1 MVNRAG
7 LLAILAAAQLSARP
21 VAARA
26 DVTLHFGASP
36 TESFGEAYF
45 LVDGGFARRNG
56 INGDVTTFR
65 NSAEIIQSIAGGS
78 LDIGMADMTQI
89 ANAVLHG
96 LPFAFFAGGS
106 VYRSDAPATILCVA
120 KNSPMRSPKELEGQ
134 TVGVNGLRTLAEIST
149 RETVR
154 LAGGDP
160 TKVTFV
166 EISPSLAIPALQRG
180 TVAAAIVSEPFISRG
195 GDDIRLLA
203 KPYDAVATTFY
214 ICNWYA
220 KANWLRDNALTA
232 KKLTAAIY
240 DTARWTNENHEKSAP
255 ILIKYLKLEPDI
267 AKSLTRATF
276 ATSINPKLM
285 QPVLDIALRYGLL
298 DRPVDAA
305 SLIAKVG

>member
-1 MVNRAG
+1 MVNRAR
-7 LLAILAAAQLSARP
+7 LLALLATAPLATRP
-21 VAARA
+21 LPARA

-45 LVDGGFARRNG
+45 LIDGGFAGRAG

-78 LDIGMADMTQI
+78 LDVGMADMTQI
-89 ANAVLHG
+89 ANAVAHG

-106 VYRSDAPATILCVA
+106 VYHSDAPATVLCVS
-120 KNSPMRSPKELEGQ
+120 KNSTMRSPKELEGQ

-160 TKVTFV
+160 AKVTFV
-166 EISPSLAIPALQRG
+166 EISPSLAIPALGRG
-180 TVAAAIVSEPFISRG
+180 TVAAAIVSEPFISLG
-195 GDDIRLLA
+195 GSDIRLLA
-203 KPYDAVATTFY
+203 KPYDAVASSFY

-220 KANWLRDNALTA
+220 KLDWLHDNQATA

-240 DTARWTNENHEKSAP
+240 DTARWTNAHHDKSAP
-255 ILIKYLKLEPDI
+255 ILIKYLKLEPGI

-276 ATSINPKLM
+276 ATSIEPKLM
-285 QPVLDIALRYGLL
+285 QPVLDIAFRYGLL
-298 DRPVDAA
+298 EHPVEAA